1 MGVVESVVK
10 WLEAKAADPNCG
22 YDQKY
27 RWGEKGD
34 YDCSSLVITAWQTYG
49 VPLKTRG
56 ATYTGNLRA
65 VALRCG
71 FVDVTSSV
79 NVKTGVGLQRGDILL
94 NTAKH
99 VATYCGNGR
108 EVEASINENG
118 KARDGKPGDQLGNVF
133 GKGEVLVRSYRNYP
147 WNYVLRYVETD
158 TSTTSTTQAVSSPV
172 VLWYGKVTA
181 SQLNVREYPHTSAK
195 ILNVLKRDELVAV
208 EENSHWYQIGKN
220 RYVCADYIAKSSG
233 TTTGAG
239 TKGIDV
245 SAYQGKIDWGKVK
258 ADGVSYCMLRG
269 VEKSGNMD
277 STFETNYVGALT
289 AGLDVRGVY
298 QYLYALT
305 ETEAIASAKNMIAK
319 LNGKK
324 ITIWLDL
331 EWDKLRATGRVTE
344 IANAYI
350 DTIKSLGYEIGVYS
364 NTDWYKN
371 VYRPKELHT
380 NRFWLASYSR
390 SGEYKESL
398 RPNVG
403 EEMWQW
409 GSKGKVNGINGYV
422 DMNLLFGETS
432 YPYVVTASQLNV
444 RSLPCTTDPSCKIV
458 GTLKKGD
465 GINVTADSLWY
476 KIQTQTVIGWVSSS
490 YIKKNS

>member
-71 FVDVTSSV
+71 FIDVTSSV

-99 VATYCGNGR
+99 VATYCGNNR

-118 KARDGKPGDQLGNVF
+118 KARDGKSGDQLGNVF

-147 WNYVLRYVETD
+147 WDYVLRYAETD
-158 TSTTSTTQAVSSPV
+158 TTTTTQAVTNPI

-181 SQLNVREYPHTSAK
+181 SALNVREYPHTSAK
-195 ILNVLKRDELVAV
+195 ILSTLKRDELVAV

-220 RYVCADYIAKSSG
+220 RYVCADYVAKSSG
-233 TTTGAG
+233 TTSTTG

-245 SAYQGKIDWGKVK
+245 SAYQGKIDWNKVK
-258 ADGVSYCMLRG
+258 ADGVSYCILRG

-277 STFETNYVGALT
+277 STFETNYVNALT
-289 AGLDVRGVY
+289 AGLEVRGVY
-298 QYLYALT
+298 QYLYAT
-305 ETEAIASAKNMIAK
+305 NETEAIAAAKNMIAK
-319 LNGKK
+319 LNGKQ

-331 EWDKLRATGRVTE
+331 EWDKLGATGRVTE

-364 NTDWYKN
+364 NTNWYKN
-371 VYRPKELHT
+371 FYRPKELHT
-380 NRFWLASYSR
+380 SRFWLASYAR

-432 YPYVVTASQLNV
+432 YPYVVTASQLNI
-444 RSLPCTTDPSCKIV
+444 RSLPSTTDPSCKIV

-465 GINVTADSLWY
+465 GVNVMADSLWY
-476 KIQTQTVIGWVSSS
+476 KIQTQTVIGWVSSA
-490 YIKKNS
+490 YIKKNG